1 MGTRFRCIL
10 LVMASRRKIACGFCR
25 ALLDAFDL
33 IQVLFLRDQ
42 RGDYSG
48 ATQDGLN
55 SGHYEFAQRWI
66 TTITTRSTCDGELD
80 LFAIL
85 LSAMVDLAKVLASI
99 ERTMCKDCWRNAV
112 FGPQLSAHRF
122 PAFF

>member
-1 MGTRFRCIL
+1 MGTRFRCIS
-10 LVMASRRKIACGFCR
+10 LVMAAHRKNACGFCW

-42 RGDYSG
+42 RGEHGG

-66 TTITTRSTCDGELD
+66 ITITTRSTCDGELD

-85 LSAMVDLAKVLASI
+85 L
-99 ERTMCKDCWRNAV
+99 
-112 FGPQLSAHRF
+112 
-122 PAFF
+122 